1 MILPFPFQLHAF
13 LQGQMVSRKWTFF
26 VVRPVVF
33 KDVEDLEDLDDAEVK
48 YATQERE
55 VPLR

>member
-1 MILPFPFQLHAF
+1 M
-13 LQGQMVSRKWTFF
+13 SRKWTFF

-55 VPLR
+55 VRQVVVLCK